1 MNKQKLRFIS
11 IGFLLS
17 AVLLAGFQLF
27 YPEALPGS
35 TFNGEANADSTD
47 YQEKYESTLAELE
60 LELQKQ
66 LNEATTSS
74 APAEGAAVA
83 SSAPAET
90 ASIAESSAAP
100 AANTPVTFIITSGQ
114 PTSVVIDNLVS
125 AGLITD
131 RAVFEQYL
139 NDRNLV
145 TKINI
150 GEYQLSQ
157 DMGYEVIADM
167 ITLE

>member
-60 LELQKQ
+60 LQKQ

-83 SSAPAET
+83 SSV
-90 ASIAESSAAP
+90 AESSAAP
-100 AANTPVTFIITSGQ
+100 AVNTVVTFVITSGQ

-145 TKINI
+145 MKINI

>member
-17 AVLLAGFQLF
+17 AILLAGFQLF
-27 YPEALPGS
+27 YPEALTGS
-35 TFNGEANADSTD
+35 TFNGGANSDSTD

-60 LELQKQ
+60 LQKQ

-74 APAEGAAVA
+74 TPAEGSAVT
-83 SSAPAET
+83 SGVPTET
-90 ASIAESSAAP
+90 ASAAESSAVP
-100 AANTPVTFIITSGQ
+100 AANAPVTFVITSGQ
-114 PTSVVIDNLVS
+114 PMSVVIDNLVS

-145 TKINI
+145 TKINV

>member
-60 LELQKQ
+60 LQKQ
-66 LNEATTSS
+66 LNEAATSS
-74 APAEGAAVA
+74 TPADGASAA
-83 SSAPAET
+83 SSVPTEA
-90 ASIAESSAAP
+90 ASVTDSATTP
-100 AANTPVTFIITSGQ
+100 VANAPVTFVITSGQ
-114 PTSVVIDNLVS
+114 PMSVVIDNLVS

-139 NDRNLV
+139 TDRNLV
-145 TKINI
+145 TKINV
-150 GEYQLSQ
+150 GEYQLTP
-157 DMGYEVIADM
+157 DMGYEVIADI

>member
-35 TFNGEANADSTD
+35 TFNGEATADSTD

-60 LELQKQ
+60 LQKQ
-66 LNEATTSS
+66 LNEAATSS
-74 APAEGAAVA
+74 APSEGAEVA
-83 SSAPAET
+83 SSAPAEV
-90 ASIAESSAAP
+90 ASTAESSAAP
-100 AANTPVTFIITSGQ
+100 AANTPVTFVITSGQ
-114 PTSVVIDNLVS
+114 PMSVVIDNLVS

-131 RAVFEQYL
+131 RAAFEQYL
-139 NDRNLV
+139 NERTLV

>member
-60 LELQKQ
+60 VQKQ
-66 LNEATTSS
+66 LNGAATSS
-74 APAEGAAVA
+74 APAEEAAVA

-90 ASIAESSAAP
+90 ASIAESSATP
-100 AANTPVTFIITSGQ
+100 AVNTVVTFVITSGQ

-139 NDRNLV
+139 NDRNLIM
-145 TKINI
+145 KINI

>member
-35 TFNGEANADSTD
+35 TFNGEATADSTD

-60 LELQKQ
+60 LQKQ
-66 LNEATTSS
+66 LNEAATSS
-74 APAEGAAVA
+74 APGEGA
-83 SSAPAET
+83 STAEN
-90 ASIAESSAAP
+90 SAAP
-100 AANTPVTFIITSGQ
+100 AANTPVTFVITSGQ
-114 PTSVVIDNLVS
+114 PMSVVIDNLVS

-131 RAVFEQYL
+131 RAAFEQYL
-139 NDRNLV
+139 NERNLV

>member
-35 TFNGEANADSTD
+35 TFNGEATADSTD

-60 LELQKQ
+60 LQKQ
-66 LNEATTSS
+66 LNEAATSS
-74 APAEGAAVA
+74 APSEGAEVA
-83 SSAPAET
+83 SSAPAEV
-90 ASIAESSAAP
+90 AP
-100 AANTPVTFIITSGQ
+100 AANTPVTFVITSGQ
-114 PTSVVIDNLVS
+114 PMSVVIDNLVS
-125 AGLITD
+125 TGLITD

-139 NDRNLV
+139 NERNLV

>member
-1 MNKQKLRFIS
+1 MNKQKLRFVS

-35 TFNGEANADSTD
+35 TLNGEANADSTD
-47 YQEKYESTLAELE
+47 YREKYESTLAELE
-60 LELQKQ
+60 LQKQ
-66 LNEATTSS
+66 LDEAAASS
-74 APAEGAAVA
+74 SVAAESTVSSSVPAE
-83 SSAPAET
+83 STAP
-90 ASIAESSAAP
+90 P
-100 AANTPVTFIITSGQ
+100 AANAPVTFVITSGQ
-114 PTSVVIDNLVS
+114 PMSVVIDNLVS

-145 TKINI
+145 TKINV
-150 GEYQLSQ
+150 GEYQLSP
-157 DMGYEVIADM
+157 DMGYEVIADV

>member
-35 TFNGEANADSTD
+35 TFNGGATADSTD

-60 LELQKQ
+60 LQKQ
-66 LNEATTSS
+66 LNEAAASSTPADGATVTSS
-74 APAEGAAVA
+74 TPAESA
-83 SSAPAET
+83 SV
-90 ASIAESSAAP
+90 AESSAVP
-100 AANTPVTFIITSGQ
+100 AANAPVTFVITSGQ
-114 PTSVVIDNLVS
+114 PMSVVIDNLVS

-145 TKINI
+145 TKINV
-150 GEYQLSQ
+150 GEYQLSK
-157 DMGYEVIADM
+157 DMGYEVIADI

>member
-35 TFNGEANADSTD
+35 TFNGEATADSTD

-60 LELQKQ
+60 LQQQ
-66 LNEATTSS
+66 LNEAATSS

-100 AANTPVTFIITSGQ
+100 ARKHNGHVCHHFRTTDVRRHRQSGQ
-114 PTSVVIDNLVS
+114 RRTHYRSGCL
-125 AGLITD
+125 
-131 RAVFEQYL
+131 
-139 NDRNLV
+139 
-145 TKINI
+145 
-150 GEYQLSQ
+150 
-157 DMGYEVIADM
+157 
-167 ITLE
+167 

>member
-60 LELQKQ
+60 LQKQ
-66 LNEATTSS
+66 LNEAATSS
-74 APAEGAAVA
+74 TPADGAAAA
-83 SSAPAET
+83 SSVPTEA
-90 ASIAESSAAP
+90 ASVTDSATTP
-100 AANTPVTFIITSGQ
+100 VANAPVTFVITSGQ
-114 PTSVVIDNLVS
+114 PMSVVIDNLVS

-139 NDRNLV
+139 TDRNLV
-145 TKINI
+145 TKINV
-150 GEYQLSQ
+150 GEYQLTP
-157 DMGYEVIADM
+157 DMGYEVIADI

>member
-1 MNKQKLRFIS
+1 MNKQKLRFLS

-60 LELQKQ
+60 LQKQ
-66 LNEATTSS
+66 LNEASLSS
-74 APAEGAAVA
+74 VPADAAAVA
-83 SSAPAET
+83 SSAPAEA
-90 ASIAESSAAP
+90 ASVTESSAVP
-100 AANTPVTFIITSGQ
+100 VANAPVTFVITSGQ
-114 PTSVVIDNLVS
+114 PMSVVIDNLIS

-131 RAVFEQYL
+131 RAVFEQYM

-145 TKINI
+145 TKINV

-157 DMGYEVIADM
+157 DMGYEVIADI

>member
-35 TFNGEANADSTD
+35 TFNGEATADSTD

-60 LELQKQ
+60 SQKQ
-66 LNEATTSS
+66 LNEAAASSTSAEGAAATSS
-74 APAEGAAVA
+74 APTEPTSV
-83 SSAPAET
+83 
-90 ASIAESSAAP
+90 AESSAAP
-100 AANTPVTFIITSGQ
+100 AANTPVTFVVTSGQ
-114 PTSVVIDNLVS
+114 PMSVVIDNLVS

-139 NDRNLV
+139 TDRNLI
-145 TKINI
+145 TKINV
-150 GEYQLSQ
+150 GEYQLSA
-157 DMGYEVIADM
+157 DMGYEVIADV